1 MKVKITSD
9 GLISS
14 TRMTNAE
21 TGELIGLV
29 KSIRIRVDMHA
40 TLVEAL
46 VEFANVELDVTA
58 EALFKNKKP
67 DLGGFRQEELTHPG
81 KANAIPPPPS
91 EHFPQREVTTKP
103 TPRPGIYADTGG
115 LLSEPVGPM
124 EYLHDPEGPE
134 NYGRVPSKEKK
145 T

>member
-1 MKVKITSD
+1 MKVKVTSD
-9 GLISS
+9 GLVAN

-21 TGELIGLV
+21 TGEPIGIVRSL
-29 KSIRIRVDMHA
+29 RIRVDMHA

-46 VEFANVELDVTA
+46 VEFSNVELDITA

-67 DLGGFRQEELTHPG
+67 DLGGFNHEELTHPG

-91 EHFPQREVTTKP
+91 EHFPQREATTKP

-115 LLSEPVGPM
+115 LRAEPVGPM
-124 EYLHDPEGPE
+124 EY
-134 NYGRVPSKEKK
+134 VKEEK